1 MQYLFT
7 TQVSRYCLLTLQIR
21 ALIYPANIRHWPCVD
36 SMLAHRLWRWPNIE
50 PTHGQCP
57 VFAGMEYYWDSS
69 ACKEQ
74 LFTLQIS
81 YCRNCFTVMACWNM
95 ERKNLLIHFLLNPL
109 SIIFL
114 TSTSVVFHYCK
125 SRILKSIREIDI
137 GCQNTGLMRLT
148 LCAFVQNLKMASWS
162 NMFLF
167 TVLIFRRR
175 IVTEKWSNLQAHLSY
190 KYGYRT
196 N

>member
-1 MQYLFT
+1 MQYLLT

-74 LFTLQIS
+74 LFTLQIGD
-81 YCRNCFTVMACWNM
+81 CRNCFTVMACWNM

-109 SIIFL
+109 SIIFWQARVLYFTTVRVGFWNLSGKL
-114 TSTSVVFHYCK
+114 TSAVRTQVWWGWHYVLLFK
-125 SRILKSIREIDI
+125 ILKWLP
-137 GCQNTGLMRLT
+137 G
-148 LCAFVQNLKMASWS
+148 
-162 NMFLF
+162 
-167 TVLIFRRR
+167 R
-175 IVTEKWSNLQAHLSY
+175 ICFYLRY
-190 KYGYRT
+190 
-196 N
+196 